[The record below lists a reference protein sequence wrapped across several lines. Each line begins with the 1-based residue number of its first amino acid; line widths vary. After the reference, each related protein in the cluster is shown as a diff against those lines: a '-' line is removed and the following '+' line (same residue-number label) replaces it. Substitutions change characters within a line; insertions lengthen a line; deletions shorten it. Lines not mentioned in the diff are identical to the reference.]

1 MSKYRREDLREMA
14 VRALAARDSADPRW
28 TWLCIQIAVRLGI
41 SPNDV
46 PRQIEELAR

>member
-1 MSKYRREDLREMA
+1 MSRYSPEHLRDMA
-14 VRALAARDSADPRW
+14 QQALAARDNADSRW
-28 TWLCIQIAVRLGI
+28 VWLCIQIAVRLGI